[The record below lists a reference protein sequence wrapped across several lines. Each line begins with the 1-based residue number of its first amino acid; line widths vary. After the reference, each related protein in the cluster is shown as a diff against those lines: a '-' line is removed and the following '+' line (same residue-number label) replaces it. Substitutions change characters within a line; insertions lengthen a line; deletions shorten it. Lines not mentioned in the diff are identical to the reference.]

1 MKLNL
6 RGKFLLPT
14 IFLVIFCVGLT
25 SAISYYYSTKALRNM
40 VINQLDQVA
49 AFSTKTLSTWLA
61 DRKMEVKNWS
71 NVKQV
76 EATLQDGG
84 ANKETIK
91 QADAFLAELRKEY
104 KFYESISIVS
114 KEGLIISSSD
124 SKTLGLNV
132 SDRQYFQTALS
143 GKPGFSEVI
152 PSKATGNPAFALSY
166 PVIND
171 NNKVIG
177 VFFSAVDVNSFS
189 REFIELVKIGQTGYI
204 YICDAKGMVIS
215 HPNKDAILK
224 LNLND
229 TDFGREINTR
239 NDGRLFYNFDGLE
252 KIASFK
258 KNPETGWTVVA
269 TSGTAEAFSVVKE
282 IGYLNTASA
291 LGLVI
296 LLSLIM
302 TWLMNRLISRPL
314 NKTAEIMKRV
324 AAGNLSQR
332 VGFKSD
338 DEVGRLSQSVD
349 TFLDVL
355 TDFVASLRRIGEGDL
370 NVEFTARSPED
381 EMAPVAQQMIRNLR
395 EIVGLVNAATV
406 QLTTGSA
413 KVSDSSQILSQGSVE
428 QAASLEEISASVME
442 LATQTKANAG
452 NSSLANQLSR
462 TVKESAEKGSQQMGE
477 MVSAMD
483 DIRQS
488 GQEIA
493 KIIKTIDAIA
503 FQTNLLALN
512 AAVEAARAG
521 KYGKGFAVVA
531 QEVRNLAGRS
541 AKAARETA
549 ELIENTVKKVETGS
563 GVAERTSQSLRDI
576 VAGVIKVSDLVGE
589 IAASSN
595 EQAQGI
601 AEINTGLSQIEQVTT
616 RNTTNA
622 EETAS
627 AAVELSGQAAAL
639 SDVLSRFKMD
649 EDHRG
654 SSRLAAPPAQA
665 RPAAASKQIPFSAPV
680 EPVGKK
686 SPQEP
691 QGTAGRKKIIRPEE
705 VISLDDSEFGK
716 Y

>member
-6 RGKFLLPT
+6 RGKFLFPT

-25 SAISYYYSTKALRNM
+25 SAVSYHFSTTALRNM
-40 VINQLDQVA
+40 VIGQLDQVA
-49 AFSTKTLSTWLA
+49 AFSIKTLSTWLA
-61 DRKMEVKNWS
+61 DRKLEAKNWS

-76 EATLQDGG
+76 EAPLQDGG
-84 ANKETIK
+84 SNQESLK
-91 QADAFLAELRKEY
+91 QADAFLAELKKEY
-104 KFYESISIVS
+104 KFYEAINIAN
-114 KEGLIISSSD
+114 KEGLIIAASD
-124 SKTLGLNV
+124 PKIVGIKV

-143 GKPGFSEVI
+143 GKPGFSEVMS
-152 PSKATGNPAFALSY
+152 SKTTGNPVFALSY
-166 PVIND
+166 PII
-171 NNKVIG
+171 NNKSDLIG
-177 VFFSAVDVNSFS
+177 VFFSIVDVNSFS
-189 REFIELVKIGQTGYI
+189 QEFLELVKIGQTGYV
-204 YICDAKGMVIS
+204 YICDAKGLVIA

-229 TDFGREINTR
+229 TDFGREIVTQK
-239 NDGRLFYNFDGLE
+239 DGRLVYTFAGLE

-258 KNPETGWTVVA
+258 KNPETGWTIVA

-705 VISLDDSEFGK
+705 VISLDDREFGK